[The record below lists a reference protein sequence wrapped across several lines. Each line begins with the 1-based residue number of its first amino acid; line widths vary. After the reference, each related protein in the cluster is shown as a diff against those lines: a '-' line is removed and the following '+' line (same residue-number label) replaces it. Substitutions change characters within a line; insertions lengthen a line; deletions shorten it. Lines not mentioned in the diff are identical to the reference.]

1 MAIKKVLL
9 TKKLNDII
17 YDIFPKTTAE
27 VVAYGETTVAAE
39 LARFAADMA
48 NYYTT
53 TQADTKIKESCDN
66 LYNKIMGLTDSDTT
80 IDQAYD
86 TLKEVAAWINEHGE
100 VAAAFT
106 TDIAALKQAVGDE
119 NSGLVKALA
128 DANTAISTNSGNI
141 TTLQQAIAALQTA
154 VGDINSGLTKTVND
168 HTTKIGALETVVG
181 DSTSGLVKKVND
193 LEAVGA
199 TKVEKSDTNGNVKI
213 DGQEVNVYTH
223 PESHPATMITEDD
236 THKFVTADE
245 KSIINNAAAVV
256 FVTSQ
261 DAVANERD
269 LYMVEIA

>member
-9 TKKLNDII
+9 TKKLNNIV

-27 VVAYGETTVAAE
+27 LVTYGESTVAAE
-39 LARFAADMA
+39 LAKFANDMV
-48 NYYTT
+48 NYYTKT
-53 TQADTKIKESCDN
+53 EADAKTKEACDA

-119 NSGLVKALA
+119 NSGLIKGLAEAKA
-128 DANTAISTNSGNI
+128 
-141 TTLQQAIAALQTA
+141 AIATNTGDITNLKQAVEALQTA
-154 VGDINSGLTKTVND
+154 VGNAESGLIKTVND
-168 HTTKIGALETVVG
+168 HGTKIQTLETTVG
-181 DSTSGLVKKVND
+181 NAESGLVKDVND
-193 LEAVGA
+193 LKAVGA

-213 DGQEVNVYTH
+213 DGKEVNVYTH

-236 THKFVTADE
+236 THKFVTSDE
-245 KSIINNAAAVV
+245 KSIIGNAAAVV